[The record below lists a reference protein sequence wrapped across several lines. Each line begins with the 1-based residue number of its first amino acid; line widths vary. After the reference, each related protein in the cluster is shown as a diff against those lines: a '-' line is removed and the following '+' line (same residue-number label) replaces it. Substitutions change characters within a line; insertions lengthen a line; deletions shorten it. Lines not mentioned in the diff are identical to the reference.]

1 MDNEERNY
9 DNGGWQDP
17 NQTGGLD
24 SVTEPSQTSNDG
36 NYSAQSQDNSVYSD
50 QSQNGN
56 AYYNQSQNDNAYFD
70 QSQNSNAYYNQS
82 QNGNTYSNQPQ
93 NNNAYYN
100 QPQNG
105 NGYYNQPQ
113 NTYPSQS
120 GDGFR
125 QSNDGFNR
133 VNNQGYQNYV
143 PEPEEGPGFAIAGM
157 VCGILSIICCCMYY
171 VSGALGII
179 GLVFSIIVLKK
190 EKPGKGMAIAGV
202 ICSVIGIIIVLFL
215 IGYQIFSIMNP
226 EYMNNL
232 RGLYRDSLYSQM
244 N

>member
-17 NQTGGLD
+17 NKTGGLD
-24 SVTEPSQTSNDG
+24 SATESSQTPSDG
-36 NYSAQSQDNSVYSD
+36 NYSD
-50 QSQNGN
+50 QSQN
-56 AYYNQSQNDNAYFD
+56 YDYSNQSQNGNVY
-70 QSQNSNAYYNQS
+70 SNQS

-100 QPQNG
+100 QAQNG
-105 NGYYNQPQ
+105 NAYYNQPQ
-113 NTYPSQS
+113 NSYPSQS

-157 VCGILSIICCCMYY
+157 VCGILSIVCCCMYY
-171 VSGALGII
+171 ISGVLGVI
-179 GLVFSIIVLKK
+179 GLVFSIIVLKN

-202 ICSVIGIIIVLFL
+202 VCSVIGILIALFF
-215 IGYQIFSIMNP
+215 IGYRIFTIMNP

-232 RGLYRDSLYSQM
+232 RNLYRENLYSQM
-244 N
+244 Y